1 MIVIECDG
9 PSHYLSTIDGA
20 EKNRENGPT
29 KAKRRLLQ
37 EIGWNVTNLSWNVIN
52 LSWMEACEHQTSEEW
67 VRAKLSEAGVEC

>member
-37 EIGWNVTNLSWNVIN
+37 EIGWNVIN
-52 LSWMEACEHQTSEEW
+52 LSWMEACENQASEEW
-67 VRAKLSEAGVEC
+67 VRSKLSEAGFEC